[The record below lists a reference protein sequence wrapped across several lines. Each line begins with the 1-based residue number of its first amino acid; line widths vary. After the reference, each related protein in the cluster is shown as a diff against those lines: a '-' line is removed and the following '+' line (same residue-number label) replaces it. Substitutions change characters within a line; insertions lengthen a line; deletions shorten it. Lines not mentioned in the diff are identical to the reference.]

1 MLSPK
6 NILDPQTHYFVP
18 EKNASECALCSYTRG
33 RHRTPEIGDLVVS
46 RGIGRMEK
54 GKGFK
59 VWVIVG
65 IHVPSGRKQRH
76 KSPQAI
82 FQCEEIGF
90 VSLNRRL
97 DLKKVSYP
105 ATSIT
110 KAFSPDKILHISA
123 LSINAN
129 ELELLI
135 LNSKKVFERRDYIT
149 RFQNRYNS
157 YLTSKM
163 VRTKTDRWIRGVIAE
178 DRL

>member
-1 MLSPK
+1 M
-6 NILDPQTHYFVP
+6 
-18 EKNASECALCSYTRG
+18 
-33 RHRTPEIGDLVVS
+33 
-46 RGIGRMEK
+46 
-54 GKGFK
+54 
-59 VWVIVG
+59 
-65 IHVPSGRKQRH
+65 
-76 KSPQAI
+76 
-82 FQCEEIGF
+82 
-90 VSLNRRL
+90 
-97 DLKKVSYP
+97 KKVSYP

-157 YLTSKM
+157 YLTSKK